1 MFNLLGFSSEP
12 APADY
17 DEDELKAQ
25 MSAEVDNDFEDAL
38 QEDADEGIRGEFKVT
53 DEELLMLRAAIATD
67 FPEDATYFS
76 DAYMLSVASKPY
88 SKDPKKRRPLE
99 YSQEKLSHVMQW
111 RKEAGAPEMEELVE
125 LINGDPYA
133 TEATEQPE
141 KMTRAQALVTSLNS
155 GSVYWHGFTKDG
167 RPVMWIRTN
176 RKPWY
181 PNVDAE
187 VDALILLADAGI
199 RCMPEGVTDFVVIA
213 DSGHPPP
220 PNPQF
225 MINTLKALV
234 RGYPDRLSLLISAP
248 VSSIVQFVMN
258 LLLPL
263 MPGRLASKVMLMG
276 IEQAKPKLADLL
288 MNGKDDIPTFL
299 EGKLNHDQYYP
310 EEGKCP
316 NRGKGSLKFDYF
328 GMMERLENQKADYIK
343 WKADHPDE

>member
-12 APADY
+12 EPAKY
-17 DEDELKAQ
+17 NEDEVKAQ

-38 QEDADEGIRGEFKVT
+38 QEDADEGVRGEFAVT
-53 DEELLMLRAAIATD
+53 DEELAILRAAIATD
-67 FPEDATYFS
+67 FPDDATYLS
-76 DAYMLSVASKPY
+76 DAYIRSVASKPY

-99 YSQEKLSHVMQW
+99 YSQEKLTHVMRW
-111 RKEAGAPEMEELVE
+111 RKEAGAPEMEDLVK
-125 LINGDPYA
+125 LANGDPYA
-133 TEATEQPE
+133 PEATEQPD
-141 KMTRAQALVTSLNS
+141 KLSKAQALVTSLNT

-187 VDALILLADAGI
+187 VDALILFADAGI
-199 RCMPEGVTDFVVIA
+199 RSMPDGVTDFVVVA
-213 DSGHPPP
+213 DSASPPP

-234 RGYPDRLSLLISAP
+234 RGYPDRLSLLVSAP

-276 IEQAKPKLADLL
+276 IDQAKPKLADLL
-288 MNGKDDIPTFL
+288 MNGEDDIPTFL
-299 EGKLNHDQYYP
+299 SGTADHDKYYP
-310 EEGKCP
+310 EEGKCS

-328 GMMERLENQKADYIK
+328 GMMERLAQQKADYIK
-343 WKADHPDE
+343 WKAAQSEE